1 MSEKKIK
8 EKYEIDYEDP
18 INIGEF
24 GFIYII
30 KDKKV
35 KTEYLLKKLLK
46 KKNDNNKNNFEKEK
60 NFLINVKGKNII
72 NIIDYYDNNKNEKEK
87 YNYMILEKMD
97 GDLDEMLNME
107 KYSKG
112 MPSDLIKKIF
122 SQFNFALK
130 IMKDK
135 NEIPKYLR
143 LSNILYS
150 YTNEKKTDFVIK
162 FGDLSLSNT
171 SGTEMYNAPEINDKS
186 SSDKCIL
193 YSIGLILYKLKT
205 GEYIFEGNDLL
216 DILTNKKDNKIKS
229 DTNDPILNKLIKNL
243 VVTKPEERMKWE
255 DYFKHPFFI
264 EVDNNQTQNQNQTS
278 IIYIN
283 YNFIILLNIKGKN
296 NYSDIYNKRY

>member
-1 MSEKKIK
+1 MTEKIIK
-8 EKYEIDYEDP
+8 EKYEFDDDP

-30 KDKKV
+30 RDKKV
-35 KTEYLLKKLLK
+35 KTEYILKKLLK
-46 KKNDNNKNNFEKEK
+46 KKNDNNKNKKTFEEELE
-60 NFLINVKGKNII
+60 FLINVKGKNII
-72 NIIDYYDNNKNEKEK
+72 NIIDYYNNDKNEKER
-87 YNYMILEKMD
+87 YNYMILENMD

-112 MPSDLIKKIF
+112 MPSELIKKIF

-130 IMKDK
+130 IMYNK
-135 NEIPKYLR
+135 NRIPKYLK

-162 FGDLSLSNT
+162 YGDLSLSNT
-171 SGTEMYNAPEINDKS
+171 SGTEMYNAPDKS

-216 DILTNKKDNKIKS
+216 EILTNKKNNKIKS
-229 DTNDPILNKLIKNL
+229 DTNDTILNKLIKKL
-243 VVTKPEERMKWE
+243 VVTEPKNRMNWE
-255 DYFKHPFFI
+255 DYFKDPFFK
-264 EVDNNQTQNQNQTS
+264 EVDNNQTQNQNQAR
-278 IIYIN
+278 IIYLN
-283 YNFIILLNIKGKN
+283 YYFKK
-296 NYSDIYNKRY
+296 YY

>member
-1 MSEKKIK
+1 MTEKIIK
-8 EKYEIDYEDP
+8 EKYEFDDDP

-35 KTEYLLKKLLK
+35 KTEYILKKLLK
-46 KKNDNNKNNFEKEK
+46 KKNDNNKNKKTFEEELE
-60 NFLINVKGKNII
+60 FLINVKGKNII
-72 NIIDYYDNNKNEKEK
+72 NIIDYYNNDKNEKEK
-87 YNYMILEKMD
+87 YNYMILENMD

-130 IMKDK
+130 IMYNK
-135 NEIPKYLR
+135 NRIPKYLK
-143 LSNILYS
+143 LSNLLYS

-171 SGTEMYNAPEINDKS
+171 SGTEMYNAPEIDKS
-186 SSDKCIL
+186 SSNKCIL
-193 YSIGLILYKLKT
+193 YTIGLILYKLKT

-216 DILTNKKDNKIKS
+216 ETLTNKKNNKIKS
-229 DTNDPILNKLIKNL
+229 DTNDTILNKLIKKL
-243 VVTKPEERMKWE
+243 VVTDPEKRMKWKEYFE
-255 DYFKHPFFI
+255 DPFFK
-264 EVDNNQTQNQNQTS
+264 EVDNNQTQNQNQAR
-278 IIYIN
+278 IIYLN
-283 YNFIILLNIKGKN
+283 YNFINNIK
-296 NYSDIYNKRY
+296 YKR

>member
-1 MSEKKIK
+1 MSEEKIH
-8 EKYEIDYEDP
+8 EKYEFDKEP
-18 INIGEF
+18 INIGEY
-24 GFIYII
+24 GYIYII
-30 KDKKV
+30 RDKKL

-46 KKNDNNKNNFEKEK
+46 KKFDNNKNKKTFEKELEFK
-60 NFLINVKGKNII
+60 NKKTFKEELEFLINVKGKNII
-72 NIIDYYDNNKNEKEK
+72 NINDYYNNDKDENEI
-87 YNYMILEKMD
+87 YNYMIFEKMD

-216 DILTNKKDNKIKS
+216 EILTNKKNNKIKS
-229 DTNDPILNKLIKNL
+229 DTNDTILNKLIKKL
-243 VVTKPEERMKWE
+243 VVLDPKKRMEWKEYFE
-255 DYFKHPFFI
+255 DPFFI
-264 EVDNNQTQNQNQTS
+264 EVDNNQTQTQNQTS
-278 IIYIN
+278 IIYLN
-283 YNFIILLNIKGKN
+283 YYFKK
-296 NYSDIYNKRY
+296 YY

>member
-1 MSEKKIK
+1 MTEKIIK
-8 EKYEIDYEDP
+8 EKYEFDDDP

-30 KDKKV
+30 RDKKV
-35 KTEYLLKKLLK
+35 KTEYILKKLLK
-46 KKNDNNKNNFEKEK
+46 KKNDNNKNKKTFEEELE
-60 NFLINVKGKNII
+60 FLINVKGKNII
-72 NIIDYYDNNKNEKEK
+72 NIIDYYNNDKNEKEK
-87 YNYMILEKMD
+87 YNYMILENMD

-130 IMKDK
+130 IMYNK
-135 NEIPKYLR
+135 NRIPKYLK

-162 FGDLSLSNT
+162 YGDLSLSNT
-171 SGTEMYNAPEINDKS
+171 SGTEMYNAPEINDES

-216 DILTNKKDNKIKS
+216 EILTNKKNNKIKS
-229 DTNDPILNKLIKNL
+229 DTNDTILNELIKQL
-243 VVTKPEERMKWE
+243 VIEPENRMKWE
-255 DYFKHPFFI
+255 DYFEHPFFK
-264 EVDNNQTQNQNQTS
+264 EVDNNQTQNQNQAR
-278 IIYIN
+278 IIYLN
-283 YNFIILLNIKGKN
+283 YNFINIIK
-296 NYSDIYNKRY
+296 YKR

>member
-1 MSEKKIK
+1 MTEKIIK
-8 EKYEIDYEDP
+8 EKYEFDDDP

-30 KDKKV
+30 RDKKV
-35 KTEYLLKKLLK
+35 KTEYILKKLLK
-46 KKNDNNKNNFEKEK
+46 KKNDNNKNKKTFEEELE
-60 NFLINVKGKNII
+60 FLINVKGKNII
-72 NIIDYYDNNKNEKEK
+72 NIIDYYNNDKNEKER
-87 YNYMILEKMD
+87 YNYMILENMD

-130 IMKDK
+130 IMYNKK
-135 NEIPKYLR
+135 RIPKYLK

-162 FGDLSLSNT
+162 YGDLSLSNT

-216 DILTNKKDNKIKS
+216 EILTNKKNNKIKS
-229 DTNDPILNKLIKNL
+229 DTNDTILNELIKQL
-243 VVTKPEERMKWE
+243 VIEPENRMKWE
-255 DYFKHPFFI
+255 DYFEHPFFK
-264 EVDNNQTQNQNQTS
+264 EVDNNQTQNQNQAR
-278 IIYIN
+278 IIYLN
-283 YNFIILLNIKGKN
+283 YNFINNIK
-296 NYSDIYNKRY
+296 YKR

>member
-1 MSEKKIK
+1 MTEKIIK
-8 EKYEIDYEDP
+8 EKYEFDDDP
-18 INIGEF
+18 INIGEY

-35 KTEYLLKKLLK
+35 KTEYILKKLLK
-46 KKNDNNKNNFEKEK
+46 KKNDNNKNKKTFEEELE
-60 NFLINVKGKNII
+60 FLINVKGKNII
-72 NIIDYYDNNKNEKEK
+72 NIIDYYNNDKNEKEK
-87 YNYMILEKMD
+87 YNYMILENMD

-130 IMKDK
+130 IMYNK
-135 NEIPKYLR
+135 NRIPKYLK

-162 FGDLSLSNT
+162 YGDLSLSNI

-216 DILTNKKDNKIKS
+216 EILTNKKNNKIKS
-229 DTNDPILNKLIKNL
+229 DTNDTILNKLIKKL
-243 VVTKPEERMKWE
+243 VVTDPEKRMKWKEYFE
-255 DYFKHPFFI
+255 DPFFK
-264 EVDNNQTQNQNQTS
+264 EVDNNQTQNQNQAR
-278 IIYIN
+278 IIYLN
-283 YNFIILLNIKGKN
+283 YNFINIIK
-296 NYSDIYNKRY
+296 YKR

>member
-1 MSEKKIK
+1 MTEKIIK
-8 EKYEIDYEDP
+8 EKYEFDDDP

-35 KTEYLLKKLLK
+35 KTEYILKKLLK
-46 KKNDNNKNNFEKEK
+46 KKNDNNKNKKTFEEELE
-60 NFLINVKGKNII
+60 FLINVKGKNII
-72 NIIDYYDNNKNEKEK
+72 NIIDYYNNDENEKEK
-87 YNYMILEKMD
+87 FNYMILENMD

-112 MPSDLIKKIF
+112 MPSELIKKIF

-130 IMKDK
+130 IMYNK
-135 NEIPKYLR
+135 NRIPKYLK

-162 FGDLSLSNT
+162 YGDLSLSNT

-216 DILTNKKDNKIKS
+216 EILTNKKNNKIKS
-229 DTNDPILNKLIKNL
+229 DTNDTMLNELIKKL
-243 VVTKPEERMKWE
+243 VVTEPENRMKWE
-255 DYFKHPFFI
+255 DYFEHPFFK
-264 EVDNNQTQNQNQTS
+264 EVDNNQTQNQNQAR
-278 IIYIN
+278 IIYLN
-283 YNFIILLNIKGKN
+283 YNFINNIK
-296 NYSDIYNKRY
+296 YKR

>member
-1 MSEKKIK
+1 MSEEKIQ
-8 EKYEIDYEDP
+8 EKYEFDKEP
-18 INIGEF
+18 INIGEY
-24 GFIYII
+24 GYIYII
-30 KDKKV
+30 RDKKL

-46 KKNDNNKNNFEKEK
+46 KKNDNNKNKKSFEEELE
-60 NFLINVKGKNII
+60 FLINVKGKNII

-87 YNYMILEKMD
+87 YNYVILEKMD

-130 IMKDK
+130 IMYNK
-135 NEIPKYLR
+135 NRIPKYLK

-162 FGDLSLSNT
+162 FGDLSLSKT

-216 DILTNKKDNKIKS
+216 EILTNKKNNKIKS
-229 DTNDPILNKLIKNL
+229 DTNDTILNKLIKKL
-243 VVTKPEERMKWE
+243 VVLDPKKRVEWKEYFE
-255 DYFKHPFFI
+255 DPFFI
-264 EVDNNQTQNQNQTS
+264 EVDNNQTQTQNQAR
-278 IIYIN
+278 IIYLN
-283 YNFIILLNIKGKN
+283 YYFKK
-296 NYSDIYNKRY
+296 YY

>member
-1 MSEKKIK
+1 MTEKIIK
-8 EKYEIDYEDP
+8 EKYEFDDDP

-35 KTEYLLKKLLK
+35 KTEYILKKLLK
-46 KKNDNNKNNFEKEK
+46 KKNDNNKNKKTFEEELE
-60 NFLINVKGKNII
+60 FLINVKGKNII
-72 NIIDYYDNNKNEKEK
+72 NIIDYYNNDKNEKEK
-87 YNYMILEKMD
+87 YNYMILENMD

-112 MPSDLIKKIF
+112 MPSELIKKIF

-130 IMKDK
+130 IMYNK
-135 NEIPKYLR
+135 NRIPKYLK

-162 FGDLSLSNT
+162 YGDLSLSNT
-171 SGTEMYNAPEINDKS
+171 SGTEMYNAPEINES

-216 DILTNKKDNKIKS
+216 EILTNKKANNIKS
-229 DTNDPILNKLIKNL
+229 DTNDTILNELIKKL
-243 VVTKPEERMKWE
+243 VTEPENRMKWE
-255 DYFKHPFFI
+255 DYFEHPFFK
-264 EVDNNQTQNQNQTS
+264 EVDNNQTQNQNQAR
-278 IIYIN
+278 IIYLN
-283 YNFIILLNIKGKN
+283 YNFINNIK
-296 NYSDIYNKRY
+296 YKR